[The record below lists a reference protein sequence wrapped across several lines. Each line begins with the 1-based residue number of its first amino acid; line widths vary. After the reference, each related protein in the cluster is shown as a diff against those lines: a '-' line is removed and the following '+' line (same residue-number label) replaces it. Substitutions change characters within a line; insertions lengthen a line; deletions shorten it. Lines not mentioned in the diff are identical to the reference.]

1 MAEILLAVKVF
12 RTWTGFEYD
21 FRVEQLQNDTVVL
34 LVYNKSLFII
44 QNKVRLKSYTI
55 GTKKELKLRNKE
67 VIYFESFLFCH

>member
-55 GTKKELKLRNKE
+55 GTKKELKLQNKE